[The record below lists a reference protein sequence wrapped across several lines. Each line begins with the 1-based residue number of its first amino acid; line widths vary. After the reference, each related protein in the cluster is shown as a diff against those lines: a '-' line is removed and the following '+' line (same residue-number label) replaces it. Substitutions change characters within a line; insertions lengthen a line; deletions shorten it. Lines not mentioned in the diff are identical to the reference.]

1 MAKYLDNIYLY
12 NYNELMGWCHYM
24 EEKTNSIDSVQ
35 LSNEEVVTDFSKN
48 IELLCTVDELI
59 SKIDNLLQKEVE
71 VQQ

>member
-1 MAKYLDNIYLY
+1 
-12 NYNELMGWCHYM
+12 M
-24 EEKTNSIDSVQ
+24 EEKTNAIDSVQ

>member
-1 MAKYLDNIYLY
+1 
-12 NYNELMGWCHYM
+12 M